1 MPAEPLVSAGLE
13 SRVHERRA
21 GGIQPTRG
29 LSLPLA
35 GVALDPASSRSGNG
49 PRAATSEDTLLR
61 LALWLAEVTAEA
73 ALAAT
78 APAK

>member
-21 GGIQPTRG
+21 GGIQPTRA

-35 GVALDPASSRSGNG
+35 TVALNPASSRSGS
-49 PRAATSEDTLLR
+49 PMAATHEDVLLR
-61 LALWLAEVTAEA
+61 LALWLAEVAAEA
-73 ALAAT
+73 PLAAT
-78 APAK
+78 EPAR